1 MKKCINLK
9 PNEAAA
15 LARGEIITIWRV
27 VKPSPPIDAP
37 LPTKLNGM
45 LWTFGIFDKAWREPF
60 PINVPLLGKET
71 WRPVGPWECRNNGK
85 EAQYSSDGL
94 YVKVDSAPKSFRIK
108 TTDSP
113 TKWRAS
119 SNMPP
124 WAVRTLVTL
133 SDVRVR
139 KPCDVTEEEAVNMGY
154 KFRFTKSCLLSPQ
167 IAFCEDWSLAYGD
180 TETAWNSYWWIYTA
194 TPTRKQQ
201 S

>member
-1 MKKCINLK
+1 M
-9 PNEAAA
+9 
-15 LARGEIITIWRV
+15 
-27 VKPSPPIDAP
+27 
-37 LPTKLNGM
+37 
-45 LWTFGIFDKAWREPF
+45 
-60 PINVPLLGKET
+60 
-71 WRPVGPWECRNNGK
+71 GPWECRNNGK

-139 KPCDVTEEEAVNMGY
+139 KPRDVTEEEAKAMG
-154 KFRFTKSCLLSPQ
+154 FRETIMGKYFLSPLHS
-167 IAFCEDWSLAYGD
+167 FCENWSLAYGD
-180 TETAWNSYWWIYTA
+180 TETAWSSYWWVYTA
-194 TPTRKQQ
+194 TPSKNL